1 MAHYFLLTLDFKSP
15 EGCSRAMAD
24 LYSIE
29 ERFRKRYEDTKKIIG
44 ESLRHVG
51 IAQSDVD
58 RIYYLIDG
66 LYLEPRT

>member
-1 MAHYFLLTLDFKSP
+1 
-15 EGCSRAMAD
+15 MAD
-24 LYSIE
+24 LYRIE

-44 ESLRHVG
+44 ESFRHVG

-66 LYLEPRT
+66 LYLEHRT